1 MSKFH
6 QSAEWTKLAKKHKQL
21 SCDDCG
27 SVKDIQS
34 GHILPQKRFP
44 MSRLWMINLKY
55 LCSACNLQ
63 QGDKLQYNLQ
73 TLCLRGLYMFIKL
86 FRIII
91 ISLIII
97 LISRFI
103 YVDLNRGPV
112 DTSISYQ
119 VYTDLIKLIGLIK
132 PT

>member
-55 LCSACNLQ
+55 LCAVCNLQ
-63 QGDKLQYNLQ
+63 QGDKLQYNLR
-73 TLCLRGLYMFIKL
+73 TFYLLVIYMFIKL